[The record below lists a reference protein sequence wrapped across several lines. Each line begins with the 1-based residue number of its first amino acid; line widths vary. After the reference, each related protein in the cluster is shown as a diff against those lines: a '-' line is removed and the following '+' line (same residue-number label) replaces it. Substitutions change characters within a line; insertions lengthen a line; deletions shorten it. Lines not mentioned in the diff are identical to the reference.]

1 MKILDRYILKNFLLD
16 FLICLVTLMALCVIV
31 ETFEKASEF
40 AEYFGDQKKAGEP
53 MQRSPFQAIGRYYLL
68 HLPILYGQVSPIIL
82 LMAAMFTVT
91 RMGRYGEFIPIKAS
105 GISLYRVLLPILIVG
120 VVLSGISVVIQEKVG
135 IKWLGRRFFLSA
147 PIHHHF
153 QSRGLADT
161 KIVIRFWIVAGIL
174 ALAGLATLKI
184 R

>member
-120 VVLSGISVVIQEKVG
+120 VVLSGISVVIQE
-135 IKWLGRRFFLSA
+135 
-147 PIHHHF
+147 
-153 QSRGLADT
+153 
-161 KIVIRFWIVAGIL
+161 
-174 ALAGLATLKI
+174 
-184 R
+184 